1 MKIIYS
7 LSIFLVL
14 AFFSCSQEPEPINF
28 GKDECTLCKMTISDT
43 KYGAEIVTKKGRI
56 YKFDALECM
65 AKFIIDGN
73 IDTNDTHS
81 LWTVDYSNPTKL
93 INVQSAGY
101 LRSKSLPSP
110 MAMFLTSFSD
120 TRKLEEVKEVHNGEI
135 LDWRGII
142 KTVENEWD

>member
-1 MKIIYS
+1 MKIIN
-7 LSIFLVL
+7 LLFIFMVL
-14 AFFSCSQEPEPINF
+14 ALVSCSHEPEPISF
-28 GKDECTLCKMTISDT
+28 GHDECTLCKMTISDT
-43 KYGAEIVTKKGRI
+43 KYGAEIVTKKGRF

-65 AKFIIDGN
+65 AKYIIDGN

-120 TRKLEEVKEVHNGEI
+120 NSKLEEVKEVHNGEI
-135 LDWRGII
+135 LDWNGII